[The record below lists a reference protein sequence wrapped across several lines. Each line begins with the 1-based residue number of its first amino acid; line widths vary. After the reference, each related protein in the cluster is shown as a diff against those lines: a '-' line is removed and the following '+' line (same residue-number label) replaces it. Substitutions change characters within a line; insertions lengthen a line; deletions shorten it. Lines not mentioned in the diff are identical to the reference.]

1 MKHVYYLGTAMA
13 AAISLSAA
21 SANENITYSYDSEG
35 RLVTTSRSGTVN
47 NGVSAQ
53 QSYDRADNR
62 TNLTVSGS
70 ANGSPG
76 GGNNPPVAVND
87 AASLACNGGGGV
99 NVTANDSDPDGH
111 PLTVT
116 AVSLVSGA
124 ATIGIA
130 GPGLV
135 NISMNSS
142 NNQTIFSYTISDG
155 NGGTA
160 TAQIIMTPSGKIPSG
175 GLC

>member
-1 MKHVYYLGTAMA
+1 MSKGIFVQVLHREYFSTKSYNYNNLGQLIMGIARVIFACCA

-87 AASLACNGGGGV
+87 AASLACNGGGQR
-99 NVTANDSDPDGH
+99 SRWPPPH
-111 PLTVT
+111 CHRC
-116 AVSLVSGA
+116 VSGKR
-124 ATIGIA
+124 G
-130 GPGLV
+130 
-135 NISMNSS
+135 
-142 NNQTIFSYTISDG
+142 G
-155 NGGTA
+155 NDWHRGTRA
-160 TAQIIMTPSGKIPSG
+160 CQHQHE
-175 GLC
+175 